1 MIFLINQ
8 TGNQLYILLTFFV
21 TGIIIGIIFDF
32 FRILRKSFKTSNIV
46 TYIEDLLF
54 WLLSGFLIILVI
66 FNFTNGEIRIYM
78 IVSLACATLLYF
90 LLISKYIVGT
100 VSNIIIFIKTKI
112 FQFFENFQKL
122 FRKK

>member
-21 TGIIIGIIFDF
+21 TGITIGIIFDF

-66 FNFTNGEIRIYM
+66 FNFTNNLYY
-78 IVSLACATLLYF
+78 SFTLNFDLTCA
-90 LLISKYIVGT
+90 G
-100 VSNIIIFIKTKI
+100 
-112 FQFFENFQKL
+112 
-122 FRKK
+122 